1 MGKRLGSHASAKK
14 GLKLSSSTGELDGD
28 LPRIDECVDDIVTHA
43 SLAGT

>member
-1 MGKRLGSHASAKK
+1 MGEGSGSHVSAEKVP
-14 GLKLSSSTGELDGD
+14 KLSPSSGELDGD